1 MKNQSEGKLTK
12 GSIAGHVIKMSLAA
26 SVGLAAIFLVDLID
40 IYFLSLIGKDEI
52 TAAVGY
58 ASTIIF
64 FTTSLSI
71 GFAIV
76 MTALVSRAIGAKN
89 HELANR
95 LMTNVF
101 ALTLLITTPIAILT
115 WIFIPFFLELLGAK
129 GSTLGLA
136 SSYLRILIPSVPILG
151 FAMSSASVLRSL
163 GDAKRAMYSTVGG
176 AIVNGIFDPIF
187 IFTFDLGIEGAAI
200 ATVLARVSVFFF
212 AFYPLKKIHEMS
224 IQFKWLFF
232 KKDFKTMVNI
242 FIPAVLTNLATPIGN
257 AYVMFAISKFG
268 ESAVAGISVVGR
280 LTPVAF
286 AVVYASSGAVG
297 PIIGQNFGANFIDRV
312 QETLSKT
319 LEFLLVYVIATS
331 IILFVLAEQIASSFH
346 LDEEGKLLVIVF
358 CKYIAMTF
366 FLNGAIFVSNA
377 AYNNL
382 GKAKVSTYVNFAKAT
397 MFTIPFVYYGAE
409 YYGVVGVLIGQA
421 VGASIIG
428 VIAILYAFQFIR
440 NMKPN

>member
-1 MKNQSEGKLTK
+1 MKNQTEGKFTK

-89 HELANR
+89 YELANR

-115 WIFIPFFLELLGAK
+115 WIFIPFFLELLGAN
-129 GSTLGLA
+129 GSTLDLA

-163 GDAKRAMYSTVGG
+163 GDAKRAMYSTVSG

-200 ATVLARVSVFFF
+200 ATVLARVSVFSLPF
-212 AFYPLKKIHEMS
+212 IH
-224 IQFKWLFF
+224 
-232 KKDFKTMVNI
+232 
-242 FIPAVLTNLATPIGN
+242 
-257 AYVMFAISKFG
+257 
-268 ESAVAGISVVGR
+268 
-280 LTPVAF
+280 
-286 AVVYASSGAVG
+286 
-297 PIIGQNFGANFIDRV
+297 
-312 QETLSKT
+312 
-319 LEFLLVYVIATS
+319 
-331 IILFVLAEQIASSFH
+331 
-346 LDEEGKLLVIVF
+346 
-358 CKYIAMTF
+358 
-366 FLNGAIFVSNA
+366 
-377 AYNNL
+377 
-382 GKAKVSTYVNFAKAT
+382 
-397 MFTIPFVYYGAE
+397 
-409 YYGVVGVLIGQA
+409 
-421 VGASIIG
+421 
-428 VIAILYAFQFIR
+428 
-440 NMKPN
+440 